1 VSLLALNASPSSSS
15 KTHAL
20 AAAAVELAAEGRVAD
35 LGDLDAEGLLGR
47 RRDAEVSFLLEEMA
61 TVDRLVVVTPV
72 YRATYSGLLKVVF
85 DQLAQGALAGTAC
98 VLAATAAGPIHFL
111 SLDTG
116 LRSLVASVEGWTVP
130 TVVYAVPSDFDAD
143 GRPLQPVLE
152 RLASALREAGQVAR
166 GRRAPG

>member
-15 KTHAL
+15 KTHAV
-20 AAAAVELAAEGRVAD
+20 AAAAVELAGEGHVVD

-47 RRDAEVSFLLEEMA
+47 RRDDSVASLLEEMA
-61 TVDRLVVVTPV
+61 TVDRLVLVTPV

-85 DQLAQGALAGTAC
+85 DQLAQGALGGTAC

-116 LRSLVASVEGWTVP
+116 LRSLVASVEGWSVP
-130 TVVYAVPSDFDAD
+130 TVVYAVPSDFDSE
-143 GRPLQPVLE
+143 GKPLQPVLE
-152 RLASALREAGQVAR
+152 RLSSALGEASQIAR
-166 GRRAPG
+166 GRPAP